1 MRAISKH
8 SGQKR
13 AFVFLV
19 AVVALAIVAVIVVA
33 ALHASYAQKLRAEIV
48 DFGAAVESGETGYV
62 LHYESGVKA
71 VDLSKEV
78 TVNEGASLSVV
89 KIKDEDG
96 TVSKGNGTLVD
107 VSVKPLRTATLRV
120 FSENGQNAVDYV
132 VTVAPK
138 ESENNRIN
146 YVTEGSKSG
155 DFVYTYSGQSDVSLP
170 TPEKIYTS
178 PATGNEV
185 AFPFEGWYTDPTYAE
200 ESKVDSIPQG
210 TEGEV
215 TLYAKFAD
223 SLIYGARDGYTY
235 VYYGEMPQ
243 SRVTDYNLVRVLRNS
258 SEYLAARNRPI
269 TFGMITL
276 TGPWPS
282 GQFTYNG
289 NKYFFLRPNNVPNL
303 SENGY
308 SSSSYYF
315 FKVEPIE
322 WRVLKKKN
330 ETPASGNTVT
340 LMSTCILGGGRYC
353 ENGGIVQNVYETYV
367 NQNNFSMSGFE
378 NYFFDGNTM
387 YHGGNAAL
395 MKYDGMRDT
404 VKSLYDMMS
413 FSNTSIIRSRSFSF
427 YKNIFNGTDSFSDN
441 LWIIDYNEA
450 LSVESG
456 FSSDYKY
463 NDPLRKAYCT
473 DFAAAQGVFRST
485 ERGTMNQ
492 GSWWLRGGSKRKTVA
507 YVKYTG
513 YVHRYTASN
522 YALLS
527 GIRPCM
533 NVTYD
538 TSVLTVSTRS

>member
-185 AFPFEGWYTDPTYAE
+185 AFPFEGWYTDPTYA
-200 ESKVDSIPQG
+200 
-210 TEGEV
+210 
-215 TLYAKFAD
+215 
-223 SLIYGARDGYTY
+223 
-235 VYYGEMPQ
+235 
-243 SRVTDYNLVRVLRNS
+243 
-258 SEYLAARNRPI
+258 
-269 TFGMITL
+269 
-276 TGPWPS
+276 
-282 GQFTYNG
+282 
-289 NKYFFLRPNNVPNL
+289 
-303 SENGY
+303 
-308 SSSSYYF
+308 
-315 FKVEPIE
+315 
-322 WRVLKKKN
+322 
-330 ETPASGNTVT
+330 
-340 LMSTCILGGGRYC
+340 
-353 ENGGIVQNVYETYV
+353 
-367 NQNNFSMSGFE
+367 
-378 NYFFDGNTM
+378 
-387 YHGGNAAL
+387 
-395 MKYDGMRDT
+395 
-404 VKSLYDMMS
+404 
-413 FSNTSIIRSRSFSF
+413 
-427 YKNIFNGTDSFSDN
+427 
-441 LWIIDYNEA
+441 
-450 LSVESG
+450 
-456 FSSDYKY
+456 
-463 NDPLRKAYCT
+463 
-473 DFAAAQGVFRST
+473 
-485 ERGTMNQ
+485 
-492 GSWWLRGGSKRKTVA
+492 
-507 YVKYTG
+507 
-513 YVHRYTASN
+513 
-522 YALLS
+522 
-527 GIRPCM
+527 
-533 NVTYD
+533 
-538 TSVLTVSTRS
+538 